1 MQAAGVDAYWVP
13 STDVHAN
20 EYVPA
25 CWQRRA
31 WISGFTGSA
40 GDVLVTLEAAYL
52 WVDGRY
58 TLAAEAAVDSD
69 SWHIMGPHS
78 VYPRVWDYLIDQAVP
93 MRLGVDPELLS
104 MQAAGRFESLLADAG
119 GECVPLEANLVDAL
133 WVDQPPVPATPI
145 IGLDISATGRSVAD
159 KMDAARDH
167 LLAQSADYWVLTA
180 LDEIAWLFNLR
191 ANDIEHTP
199 VAIAFAVISADAA
212 HLFLAETALTPEAKA
227 LLPSTV
233 TTHAYLE
240 FWSYISGLAGRVLCE
255 KSKLAWRVQLSS
267 PVSVHWVESNFITQ
281 QKAIKNQVELAG
293 IHSAHQHDGVAV
305 VRFMAWLVAHAP
317 SGVTEI
323 EASDQLA
330 RYRLAHP
337 SCRDLSFPTISAF
350 GEHGAI
356 VHYQASVASNVLIG
370 DQALYLF
377 DSGGQY
383 VGGTTDITRTMHLG
397 QPTAEEK
404 RYYTLVLKGHLALS
418 RAVFPAGTTGHQLDA
433 LARMFLWECGLDY
446 AHGTG
451 HGVGHYLSVHEG
463 PQSISPVARDV
474 ALVPGMVLSNEP
486 GYYEAGVGGI
496 RIENLCCVVESE
508 VAPGFYA
515 FDTLTWVPYEKKLI
529 DCALLTAQERAQ
541 IDAYH
546 AAVRAQLGPALV
558 GSDYDFLIH
567 NTAPLVEAEP

>member
-1 MQAAGVDAYWVP
+1 MQAQGVDAYWVP

-31 WISGFTGSA
+31 WLSGFDGSA

-58 TLAAEAAVDSD
+58 TLAAQAVLDPTC
-69 SWHIMGPHS
+69 WQIMGPES
-78 VYPRVWDYLIDQAVP
+78 PYPRVWDYLIDQTVP
-93 MRLGVDPELLS
+93 MRLGVDPAVVS
-104 MQAAGRFESLLADAG
+104 MQAAARFESALAHAG
-119 GECVPLEANLVDAL
+119 GELVPLATHCIDTL

-145 IGLDISATGRSVAD
+145 IALDIACTGRAMVD
-159 KMDAARDH
+159 KISAARDH

-191 ANDIEHTP
+191 ANDIAHTP
-199 VAIAFAVISADAA
+199 VAIAFAVISREET
-212 HLFLAETALTPEAKA
+212 HLFLAETALTLEARMQ
-227 LLPSTV
+227 LSPTV
-233 TTHAYLE
+233 ATHPYE
-240 FWSYISGLAGRVLCE
+240 NFWSFITTLEGRVL
-255 KSKLAWRVQLSS
+255 SAASTMAWRIQLSV
-267 PVSVHWVESNFITQ
+267 PASVVWVESDFITQ
-281 QKAIKNQVELAG
+281 QKAIKNKVELAG
-293 IHSAHQHDGVAV
+293 MRAAHVHDGLAV

-337 SCRDLSFPTISAF
+337 TCRDLSFPTISAF
-350 GEHGAI
+350 GEHAAI
-356 VHYQASVASNVLIG
+356 VHYQPSEASDVLIG
-370 DQALYLF
+370 DQALYLC

-383 VGGTTDITRTMHLG
+383 MGGTTDITRTMHLG
-397 QPTAEEK
+397 EPTAEEK

-418 RAVFPAGTTGHQLDA
+418 RAVFPQGTTGHQLDV
-433 LARMFLWECGLDY
+433 LARLFLWECGLDY

-474 ALVPGMVLSNEP
+474 PLVPGMVLSNEP

-496 RIENLCCVVESE
+496 RIENLCCVVESA

-515 FDTLTWVPYEKKLI
+515 FETLTCVPYEKKLM
-529 DCALLTAQERAQ
+529 DCALLTAEEHAQ

-546 AAVRAQLGPALV
+546 RAVRAQLGSALAD
-558 GSDYDFLIH
+558 SDYDFLMRA
-567 NTAPLVEAEP
+567 TAPLVS